1 MGATNQLGLL
11 IPILLG
17 MVCMVGLIG
26 RRAYKWLTLQDDY
39 YVEE

>member
-11 IPILLG
+11 IPILLV
-17 MVCMVGLIG
+17 MVLMIALGI

-39 YVEE
+39 YIEE